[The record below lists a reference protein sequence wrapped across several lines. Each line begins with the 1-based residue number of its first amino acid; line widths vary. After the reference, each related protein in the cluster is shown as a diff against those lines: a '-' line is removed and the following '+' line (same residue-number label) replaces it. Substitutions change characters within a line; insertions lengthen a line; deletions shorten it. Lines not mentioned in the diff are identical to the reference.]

1 MTLKEGIHKLP
12 ILCLKVNGRLHL
24 GSWAKALAYQLTKIG
39 RGYTPHNTH
48 MSSEE
53 AEDLLQTISPDTFS
67 SALCKNSII
76 KPAKYDLLVVVPIYK
91 AEQFLQ
97 ACLQSV
103 LTQKTKYS
111 YHIVAVNDGSP
122 DGCGEIL
129 KRYEDNEKVSVIT
142 QENKGHSG
150 ARNRALEV
158 IDAKYVTFLDSDDLL
173 APNAIDRLMDAAYK
187 HDADV
192 VEGSY
197 KRRTVE
203 GKLFYGEYRDQEG
216 EARREQ
222 ISGYPCMKVFRAEL
236 FEHVRFPEGYWFEDT
251 VVGMLLLPLARSF
264 ATIKDDV
271 YYYTWNTNS
280 ISFASKTQ
288 PKNIEGVYITRALLK
303 DAKQC
308 GVLGSE
314 PEYMYHF
321 FLQQV
326 RKNWYRSLAL
336 GADVELAMFIISCDL
351 RKEFFATLHSC
362 TNPRLSRLERALMHR
377 NYNLF
382 LKACF
387 EDF

>member
-1 MTLKEGIHKLP
+1 
-12 ILCLKVNGRLHL
+12 
-24 GSWAKALAYQLTKIG
+24 
-39 RGYTPHNTH
+39 
-48 MSSEE
+48 
-53 AEDLLQTISPDTFS
+53 
-67 SALCKNSII
+67 
-76 KPAKYDLLVVVPIYK
+76 
-91 AEQFLQ
+91 
-97 ACLQSV
+97 
-103 LTQKTKYS
+103 
-111 YHIVAVNDGSP
+111 
-122 DGCGEIL
+122 
-129 KRYEDNEKVSVIT
+129 
-142 QENKGHSG
+142 
-150 ARNRALEV
+150 
-158 IDAKYVTFLDSDDLL
+158 
-173 APNAIDRLMDAAYK
+173 
-187 HDADV
+187 
-192 VEGSY
+192 
-197 KRRTVE
+197 
-203 GKLFYGEYRDQEG
+203 
-216 EARREQ
+216 
-222 ISGYPCMKVFRAEL
+222 MKVFRAEL

-288 PKNIEGVYITRALLK
+288 PKNIDGVYITRALLK

-377 NYNLF
+377 DYNLF